1 MLYKKPGHA
10 LRLSKDLFLG
20 LTMEIVSKLTSIS
33 RSLYVLAFLFLLS
46 CQGID
51 MEYINAN
58 VWEYDR
64 GCKFGTPGGGAIVF
78 DSKGIC
84 HVSRDT
90 LIINNKP
97 IGIISKLDKRKGE
110 LYLKAIDND
119 SVGVF
124 YNGK

>member
-1 MLYKKPGHA
+1 MKKMLFIF
-10 LRLSKDLFLG
+10 LSLILLACQSGDL
-20 LTMEIVSKLTSIS
+20 
-33 RSLYVLAFLFLLS
+33 
-46 CQGID
+46 Q
-51 MEYINAN
+51 YIKGK

-64 GCKFGTPGGGAIVF
+64 GYKFGTPGGGAIVF

-97 IGIISKLDKRKGE
+97 IGIISKVDKQKGE

-124 YNGK
+124 YNGE